1 MPSIRFANVLLET
14 KPRALSYPTMYY
26 HTDQLITPSGEN
38 GEWTINGAGTVDFTT
53 YFNALSVLKLQKYT
67 RATGFALHIDV
78 KSAGEVTLTQPCAE
92 RLSMNP
98 EIVKDNSQTVAGDND
113 WHTVTLDIS
122 VDEHTVLAGF
132 QIATTAA
139 TEIRNGYYEVSFDG
153 EPRDVELSIA
163 TTTFRK
169 EKFIERNIELVK
181 TELLA
186 SDYDIAKHLTM
197 HVIDNG
203 STLDAA
209 ALSDEHVIVTPNE
222 NVGGAGGFARGMI
235 ESLEQSTPATHVLLM
250 DDDVEVSPESILR
263 TYNLL
268 RIVND
273 EYAEAFV
280 SGAMLNIEDTQDQ
293 KEDTGFISTYDGSCV
308 PAKPPLQVTK
318 FVDVVYNECFDES
331 VCVPEDAHRYA
342 AWWYCVIPTTVI
354 ERNGLPLPIFVRFDD
369 VEYGIRCNPKF
380 MTMNGIC
387 VWHAKFDIRY
397 NAGVERYQTVR
408 NQMIG
413 QAVTGL
419 APSMKT
425 MLHSLHHMVDLESR
439 KFNYT
444 DAELALDGFEDFL
457 KGPKFIMQPVAQ
469 ERFMRANREKEK
481 LVPFDELKKQ
491 AAEMGITDFDPDM
504 LTRQVIDFDEPRSFQ
519 QRVFDFVT
527 KNGQRFG
534 TDKLVA
540 IRFDGRGDE
549 PETALGSDGDRVE
562 YTIIPSAGWLYPAG
576 MIHNENVIIAIDW
589 ATRKGVIRVK
599 DAKRYKEV
607 MKRYKRDMAYYKK
620 HADRLAAEYLA
631 AGPQMQSM
639 RFWKQYLGMD

>member
-1 MPSIRFANVLLET
+1 MSSIRFANVLLET

-26 HTDQLITPSGEN
+26 HTDQLLTPDPRTGD
-38 GEWTINGAGTVDFTT
+38 WTIAGAGTVDFTT
-53 YFNALSVLKLQKYT
+53 YFNALSVLKLLKYT
-67 RATGFALHIDV
+67 RATAFRLHIDV
-78 KSAGEVTLTQPCAE
+78 KSAKPVTLTQTRAE
-92 RLSMNP
+92 RLSMQP
-98 EIVKDNSQTVAGDND
+98 QLVESVTADVPGDNK
-113 WHTVTLDIS
+113 WHEVTLDIT
-122 VDEHTVLAGF
+122 VDPTIVIAGF
-132 QIATTAA
+132 QIATQAKT
-139 TEIRNGYYEVSFDG
+139 TIRNGWYEVEFDG
-153 EPRDVELSIA
+153 DPRDVELAIA

-169 EKFIERNIELVK
+169 EKFIERNIALVK
-181 TELLA
+181 TELLG

-209 ALSDEHVIVTPNE
+209 ALSDDHVTVTPNE

-318 FVDVVYNECFDES
+318 FVDVVYNECYDEQLS
-331 VCVPEDAHRYA
+331 VPADAHRYA
-342 AWWYCVIPTTVI
+342 AWWYCVIPTAVI
-354 ERNGLPLPIFVRFDD
+354 ERNGLPLPVFVRFDD

-397 NAGVERYQTVR
+397 NAGVERYQTIR

-413 QAVTGL
+413 QMTTGL
-419 APSMKT
+419 VPDTKT
-425 MLHSLHHMVDLESR
+425 MLHSLHHMVDLECR

-444 DAELALDGFEDFL
+444 DAELALQGFEDFL

-469 ERFMRANREKEK
+469 ECFMRANREKEQ
-481 LVPFDELKKQ
+481 LVSFDELRAQ
-491 AAEMGITDFDPDM
+491 AEQLGITDFDPDM
-504 LTRQVIDFDEPRSFQ
+504 LTRQVIDFDEPRTLK
-519 QRVFDFVT
+519 QRAFDFLT
-527 KNGQRFG
+527 HNGQRFG
-534 TDKLVA
+534 AGTLAVRKLE
-540 IRFDGRGDE
+540 GD
-549 PETALGSDGDRVE
+549 AAVDHVE
-562 YTIIPSAGWLYPAG
+562 YTVIPSAGWLYPAG
-576 MIHNENVIIAIDW
+576 MIHNENIIVAIDW

-599 DAKRYKEV
+599 DVKRYQEV
-607 MKRYKRDMAYYKK
+607 QKRYKRDLAYYKK
-620 HADRLAAEYLA
+620 HADRLSREYLA
-631 AGPQMQSM
+631 AAPRMESVE
-639 RFWKQYLGMD
+639 FWKAYLQMD

>member
-1 MPSIRFANVLLET
+1 MSSIRFANVLLET

-26 HTDQLITPSGEN
+26 HTDQLLTPDPRTGD
-38 GEWTINGAGTVDFTT
+38 WTIAGAGTVDFTT
-53 YFNALSVLKLQKYT
+53 YFNALSVLKLLKYT
-67 RATGFALHIDV
+67 RATAFRLHIDV
-78 KSAGEVTLTQPCAE
+78 KSAKPVTLTQTRAE
-92 RLSMNP
+92 RLSMQPQLVESVTANVP
-98 EIVKDNSQTVAGDND
+98 GDNK
-113 WHTVTLDIS
+113 WHEVTLDIT
-122 VDEHTVLAGF
+122 VDPTTVIAGF
-132 QIATTAA
+132 QIATQAKT
-139 TEIRNGYYEVSFDG
+139 TIRNGWYEVEFDG
-153 EPRDVELSIA
+153 DPRDVELAIA

-181 TELLA
+181 TELLG

-209 ALSDEHVIVTPNE
+209 ALSDEHVTVTPNE

-235 ESLEQSTPATHVLLM
+235 ESLEQATPATHVLLM

-318 FVDVVYNECFDES
+318 FVDVVYNECYDEQLS
-331 VCVPEDAHRYA
+331 VPADAHRYA
-342 AWWYCVIPTTVI
+342 AWWYCVISTAVI
-354 ERNGLPLPIFVRFDD
+354 ERNGLPLPVFVRFDD

-397 NAGVERYQTVR
+397 NAGVERYQTIR

-413 QAVTGL
+413 QMTTGL
-419 APSMKT
+419 VPDTKT
-425 MLHSLHHMVDLESR
+425 MLHSLHHMVDLECR

-444 DAELALDGFEDFL
+444 DAELALQGFEDFL

-469 ERFMRANREKEK
+469 ECFMRANREKEQ
-481 LVPFDELKKQ
+481 LVSFDELRAQ
-491 AAEMGITDFDPDM
+491 AEQLGITDFDPDM
-504 LTRQVIDFDEPRSFQ
+504 LTRQVIDFDEPRTLK
-519 QRVFDFVT
+519 QRAFDFLT
-527 KNGQRFG
+527 HNGQRFG
-534 TDKLVA
+534 AGEFVVK
-540 IRFDGRGDE
+540 RFDGTGAE
-549 PETALGSDGDRVE
+549 GDRVE

-576 MIHNENVIIAIDW
+576 MIHNENIIIAIDW

-599 DAKRYKEV
+599 DVKRYRDV
-607 MKRYKRDMAYYKK
+607 QKRYKRDLAYYKQ
-620 HADRLAAEYLA
+620 HADRLSREYLA
-631 AGPQMQSM
+631 AAPRMESVE
-639 RFWKQYLGMD
+639 FWKAYLQMD

>member
-1 MPSIRFANVLLET
+1 MSSIRFANVLLET

-26 HTDQLITPSGEN
+26 HTDQLLTPDPRTGD
-38 GEWTINGAGTVDFTT
+38 WTIAGAGTVDFTT
-53 YFNALSVLKLQKYT
+53 YFNALSVLKLLKYT
-67 RATGFALHIDV
+67 RATAFRLHIDV
-78 KSAGEVTLTQPCAE
+78 RSAKPATVTQTRAE
-92 RLSMNP
+92 RLSMQPQLVESVTANVP
-98 EIVKDNSQTVAGDND
+98 GDNK
-113 WHTVTLDIS
+113 WHEVTLDIT
-122 VDEHTVLAGF
+122 VDPTTVIAGF
-132 QIATTAA
+132 QIATQAKT
-139 TEIRNGYYEVSFDG
+139 TIRNGWYEVEFDG
-153 EPRDVELSIA
+153 DPRDVELAIA

-181 TELLA
+181 TELLG
-186 SDYDIAKHLTM
+186 SDHDIAKHLTM

-209 ALSDEHVIVTPNE
+209 ALSDEHVTVTPNE

-318 FVDVVYNECFDES
+318 FVDVVYNECYDEQLS
-331 VCVPEDAHRYA
+331 VPADAHRYA
-342 AWWYCVIPTTVI
+342 AWWYCVIPTAVI
-354 ERNGLPLPIFVRFDD
+354 ERNGLPLPVFVRFDD

-397 NAGVERYQTVR
+397 NAGVERYQTIR

-413 QAVTGL
+413 QMTTGL
-419 APSMKT
+419 VPDTKT
-425 MLHSLHHMVDLESR
+425 MLHSLHHMVDLECR

-444 DAELALDGFEDFL
+444 DAELALQGFEDFL

-469 ERFMRANREKEK
+469 ECFMRANREKEQ
-481 LVPFDELKKQ
+481 LVSFDELRAQ
-491 AAEMGITDFDPDM
+491 ARQLGIDDFDPDM
-504 LTRQVIDFDEPRSFQ
+504 LTRQVIDFDEPRTLK
-519 QRVFDFVT
+519 QRAFDFLT
-527 KNGQRFG
+527 HNGQRFG
-534 TDKLVA
+534 AGTLAARKLE
-540 IRFDGRGDE
+540 GD
-549 PETALGSDGDRVE
+549 AAADHVE
-562 YTIIPSAGWLYPAG
+562 YTVIPSAGWLYPAG
-576 MIHNENVIIAIDW
+576 MIHNENIIVAIDW

-599 DAKRYKEV
+599 DVKRYQEV
-607 MKRYKRDMAYYKK
+607 QKRYKRDLAYYKK
-620 HADRLAAEYLA
+620 HADRLSREYLA
-631 AGPQMQSM
+631 AAPRMESVE
-639 RFWKQYLGMD
+639 FWKAYLQMD

>member
-1 MPSIRFANVLLET
+1 MSSIRFANVLLET

-26 HTDQLITPSGEN
+26 HTDQLLTPDARSGD
-38 GEWTINGAGTVDFTT
+38 WTIAGAGTVDFTT
-53 YFNALSVLKLQKYT
+53 YFNALSVLKLLRYT
-67 RATGFALHIDV
+67 RATAFRLHIDV
-78 KSAGEVTLTQPCAE
+78 RSAKPVAVTQTRAE
-92 RLSMNP
+92 RLSMQP
-98 EIVKDNSQTVAGDND
+98 QLVESVTASVPGDNK
-113 WHTVTLDIS
+113 WHEVTLDIT
-122 VDEHTVLAGF
+122 VDPTTVIAGF
-132 QIATTAA
+132 QIATQAKT
-139 TEIRNGYYEVSFDG
+139 TIRNGWYEVEFDG
-153 EPRDVELSIA
+153 DPRDVELAIA

-181 TELLA
+181 TELLG

-209 ALSDEHVIVTPNE
+209 TLSDAHVTVTPNE

-318 FVDVVYNECFDES
+318 FVDVVYNECYDEQLS
-331 VCVPEDAHRYA
+331 VPADAHRYA
-342 AWWYCVIPTTVI
+342 AWWYCVIPTAVI
-354 ERNGLPLPIFVRFDD
+354 ERNGLPLPVFVRFDD

-397 NAGVERYQTVR
+397 NAGVERYQTIR

-413 QAVTGL
+413 QMTTGL
-419 APSMKT
+419 VPDTKT
-425 MLHSLHHMVDLESR
+425 MLHSLHHMVDLECR

-444 DAELALDGFEDFL
+444 DAELALQGFEDFL

-469 ERFMRANREKEK
+469 ECFMRANREKEQ
-481 LVPFDELKKQ
+481 LVSFDELRAQ
-491 AAEMGITDFDPDM
+491 AEQLGIDDFDPDM
-504 LTRQVIDFDEPRSFQ
+504 LTRQVIDFDEPRTLK
-519 QRVFDFVT
+519 QRAFDFLT
-527 KNGQRFG
+527 HNGQRFG
-534 TDKLVA
+534 AGTLAARKL
-540 IRFDGRGDE
+540 DGGD
-549 PETALGSDGDRVE
+549 AAGDHVE
-562 YTIIPSAGWLYPAG
+562 YTVIPSAGWLYPAG
-576 MIHNENVIIAIDW
+576 MIHNEHIIIAIDW

-599 DAKRYKEV
+599 DVKRYQEV
-607 MKRYKRDMAYYKK
+607 QKRYKRDLAYYKK
-620 HADRLAAEYLA
+620 HADRLSREYLA
-631 AGPQMQSM
+631 AAPRMESVE
-639 RFWKQYLGMD
+639 FWKAYLQMD

>member
-1 MPSIRFANVLLET
+1 MSSIRFANVLLET

-26 HTDQLITPSGEN
+26 HTDQLLTPDARSGN
-38 GEWTINGAGTVDFTT
+38 WTIAGAGTVDFTT
-53 YFNALSVLKLQKYT
+53 YFNALSVLKLLKYT
-67 RATGFALHIDV
+67 RATAFRLHIDV
-78 KSAGEVTLTQPCAE
+78 RSAKPVAVTQTRAE
-92 RLSMNP
+92 RLSMQP
-98 EIVKDNSQTVAGDND
+98 QLVESVTASVPGDNK
-113 WHTVTLDIS
+113 WHEVTLDIT
-122 VDEHTVLAGF
+122 VDPTTVIAGF
-132 QIATTAA
+132 QIATQAKT
-139 TEIRNGYYEVSFDG
+139 TIRNGWYEVEFDG
-153 EPRDVELSIA
+153 DPRDVELAIA

-181 TELLA
+181 TELLG

-209 ALSDEHVIVTPNE
+209 TLSDAHVTVTPNE

-318 FVDVVYNECFDES
+318 FVDVVYNECYDEQLS
-331 VCVPEDAHRYA
+331 VPADAHRYA
-342 AWWYCVIPTTVI
+342 AWWYCVIPTAVI
-354 ERNGLPLPIFVRFDD
+354 ERNGLPLPVFVRFDD

-397 NAGVERYQTVR
+397 NAGVERYQTIR

-413 QAVTGL
+413 QMTTGL
-419 APSMKT
+419 VPDTKT
-425 MLHSLHHMVDLESR
+425 MLHSLHHMVDLECR

-444 DAELALDGFEDFL
+444 DAELALQGFEDFL

-469 ERFMRANREKEK
+469 ECFMRANREKEQ
-481 LVPFDELKKQ
+481 LVSFDELRAQ
-491 AAEMGITDFDPDM
+491 AEQLGIDDFDPDM
-504 LTRQVIDFDEPRSFQ
+504 LTRQVIDFDEPRTLK
-519 QRVFDFVT
+519 QRAFDFLT
-527 KNGQRFG
+527 HNGQRFG
-534 TDKLVA
+534 AGTLAARKL
-540 IRFDGRGDE
+540 DGGD
-549 PETALGSDGDRVE
+549 AAGDHVE
-562 YTIIPSAGWLYPAG
+562 YTVIPSAGWLYPAG
-576 MIHNENVIIAIDW
+576 MIHNEHIIIAIDW

-599 DAKRYKEV
+599 DVKRYQEV
-607 MKRYKRDMAYYKK
+607 QKRYKRDLAYYKK
-620 HADRLAAEYLA
+620 HADRLSREYLA
-631 AGPQMQSM
+631 AAPRMESVE
-639 RFWKQYLGMD
+639 FWKADLQMD

>member
-78 KSAGEVTLTQPCAE
+78 KSAGEVTLTQTCAE

-491 AAEMGITDFDPDM
+491 AAEMGITDF
-504 LTRQVIDFDEPRSFQ
+504 EPRSFQ

>member
-1 MPSIRFANVLLET
+1 MSSIRFANVLLET

-26 HTDQLITPSGEN
+26 HTDQLLTPDARTGD
-38 GEWTINGAGTVDFTT
+38 WTIAGAGTVDFTT
-53 YFNALSVLKLQKYT
+53 YFNALSVLKLLKYT
-67 RATGFALHIDV
+67 RATAFRLHIDI
-78 KSAGEVTLTQPCAE
+78 KSAKPVTVTQTRAE
-92 RLSMNP
+92 RLSMQP
-98 EIVKDNSQTVAGDND
+98 QLVESVTADVPGDNK
-113 WHTVTLDIS
+113 WHEVTLDITT
-122 VDEHTVLAGF
+122 DPTTVIAGF
-132 QIATTAA
+132 QIATQAKTA
-139 TEIRNGYYEVSFDG
+139 IRNGWYEVEFDG
-153 EPRDVELSIA
+153 EAHDVELAIA

-169 EKFIERNIELVK
+169 EKFIERNIDLVK
-181 TELLA
+181 TELLG

-203 STLDAA
+203 RTLDAA
-209 ALSDEHVIVTPNE
+209 ALSDAHVTVTPNE

-235 ESLEQSTPATHVLLM
+235 ESLEQTTPATHVLLM

-293 KEDTGFISTYDGSCV
+293 KEDTGYISTYDGSCV

-318 FVDVVYNECFDES
+318 FVDVVYNECYDEQMS
-331 VCVPEDAHRYA
+331 VPADAHRYA
-342 AWWYCVIPTTVI
+342 AWWYCVIPTAVI
-354 ERNGLPLPIFVRFDD
+354 ERNGLPLPVFVRFDD

-397 NAGVERYQTVR
+397 NAGVERYQTIR

-413 QAVTGL
+413 QMTTGL
-419 APSMKT
+419 VPDTKT
-425 MLHSLHHMVDLESR
+425 MLHSLHHMVDLECR

-444 DAELALDGFEDFL
+444 DAELALQGFEDFL

-469 ERFMRANREKEK
+469 ECFMRANREKEQ
-481 LVPFDELKKQ
+481 LVSFDELREQ
-491 AAEMGITDFDPDM
+491 ARQLGIDDFDPDM
-504 LTRQVIDFDEPRSFQ
+504 LTRQVIDFDEPRTLK
-519 QRVFDFVT
+519 QRAFDFLT
-527 KNGQRFG
+527 RNGQRFG
-534 TDKLVA
+534 ADKFA
-540 IRFDGRGDE
+540 AKKIDGDV
-549 PETALGSDGDRVE
+549 SGDRVE

-576 MIHNENVIIAIDW
+576 MIHNENIIIAIDW

-599 DAKRYKEV
+599 DVKRYQEV
-607 MKRYKRDMAYYKK
+607 QKRYKRDLAYYKK
-620 HADRLAAEYLA
+620 HADRLSREYLTA
-631 AGPQMQSM
+631 APRMESVE
-639 RFWKQYLGMD
+639 FWKAYLQMD

>member
-1 MPSIRFANVLLET
+1 MSSIRFANVLLET

-26 HTDQLITPSGEN
+26 HTDQLLTPDARTGD
-38 GEWTINGAGTVDFTT
+38 WTIAGAGTVDFTT
-53 YFNALSVLKLQKYT
+53 YFNALSVLKLLKYT
-67 RATGFALHIDV
+67 RATAFCLHIDI
-78 KSAGEVTLTQPCAE
+78 KSTKPVTVTQTRAE
-92 RLSMNP
+92 RLSMQP
-98 EIVKDNSQTVAGDND
+98 QLVESVTADVPGDNK
-113 WHTVTLDIS
+113 WHEVTLDITT
-122 VDEHTVLAGF
+122 DPTTVIAGF
-132 QIATTAA
+132 QIATQAKTV
-139 TEIRNGYYEVSFDG
+139 IRNGWYEVEFDG
-153 EPRDVELSIA
+153 EAHDVELAIA

-169 EKFIERNIELVK
+169 EKFIERNIDLVK
-181 TELLA
+181 TELLG

-209 ALSDEHVIVTPNE
+209 ALSDAHVTVTPNE

-235 ESLEQSTPATHVLLM
+235 ESLEQTTPATHVLLM

-293 KEDTGFISTYDGSCV
+293 KEDTGYISTYDGSCV

-318 FVDVVYNECFDES
+318 FVDVVYNECYDEQMS
-331 VCVPEDAHRYA
+331 VPADAHRYA
-342 AWWYCVIPTTVI
+342 AWWYCVIPTAVI
-354 ERNGLPLPIFVRFDD
+354 ERNGLPLPVFVRFDD

-397 NAGVERYQTVR
+397 NAGVERYQTIR

-413 QAVTGL
+413 QMTTGL
-419 APSMKT
+419 VPDTKT
-425 MLHSLHHMVDLESR
+425 MLHSLHHMVDLECR

-444 DAELALDGFEDFL
+444 DAELALQGFEDFL

-469 ERFMRANREKEK
+469 ECFMRANREKEQ
-481 LVPFDELKKQ
+481 LVSFDELREQ
-491 AAEMGITDFDPDM
+491 ARQLGIDDFDPDM
-504 LTRQVIDFDEPRSFQ
+504 LTRQVIDFDEPRTLR
-519 QRVFDFVT
+519 QRAFDYLT
-527 KNGQRFG
+527 RNGQRFG
-534 TDKLVA
+534 ADKFA
-540 IRFDGRGDE
+540 AKKIDGDV
-549 PETALGSDGDRVE
+549 SGDRVE

-576 MIHNENVIIAIDW
+576 MIHNESIIIAIDW

-599 DAKRYKEV
+599 DVKRYQEV
-607 MKRYKRDMAYYKK
+607 QKRYKRDLAYYKK
-620 HADRLAAEYLA
+620 HADRLSREYLA
-631 AGPQMQSM
+631 AAPRMESVE
-639 RFWKQYLGMD
+639 FWKAYLQMD

>member
-1 MPSIRFANVLLET
+1 MSSIRFANVLLET

-26 HTDQLITPSGEN
+26 HTDQLLTPDPRTGD
-38 GEWTINGAGTVDFTT
+38 WTIAGAGTVDFTT
-53 YFNALSVLKLQKYT
+53 YFNALSVLKLLKYT
-67 RATGFALHIDV
+67 RATAFRLHIDV
-78 KSAGEVTLTQPCAE
+78 KSAKPVTLTQTRAE
-92 RLSMNP
+92 RLSMQPQLVESVTANVP
-98 EIVKDNSQTVAGDND
+98 GDNK
-113 WHTVTLDIS
+113 WHEVTLDITT
-122 VDEHTVLAGF
+122 DPTTVIAGF
-132 QIATTAA
+132 QIATQAKT
-139 TEIRNGYYEVSFDG
+139 TIRNGWYEVEFDG
-153 EPRDVELSIA
+153 DPRDVELAIA

-181 TELLA
+181 TELLG

-209 ALSDEHVIVTPNE
+209 ALSDEHVTVTPNE

-235 ESLEQSTPATHVLLM
+235 ESLEQATPATHVLLM

-318 FVDVVYNECFDES
+318 FVDVVYNECYDEQLS
-331 VCVPEDAHRYA
+331 VPADAHRYA
-342 AWWYCVIPTTVI
+342 AWWYCVIPTAVI
-354 ERNGLPLPIFVRFDD
+354 ERNGLPLPVFVRFDD

-397 NAGVERYQTVR
+397 NAGVERYQTIR

-413 QAVTGL
+413 QMTTGL
-419 APSMKT
+419 VPDTKT
-425 MLHSLHHMVDLESR
+425 MLHSLHHMVDLECR

-444 DAELALDGFEDFL
+444 DAELALQGFEDFL

-469 ERFMRANREKEK
+469 ECFMRANREKEQ
-481 LVPFDELKKQ
+481 LVSFDELRAQ
-491 AAEMGITDFDPDM
+491 ARQLGIDDFDPDM
-504 LTRQVIDFDEPRSFQ
+504 LTRQVIDFDEPRTLK
-519 QRVFDFVT
+519 QRAFDFLT
-527 KNGQRFG
+527 HNGQRFG
-534 TDKLVA
+534 AGTLAARKLE
-540 IRFDGRGDE
+540 GD
-549 PETALGSDGDRVE
+549 AAADHVE
-562 YTIIPSAGWLYPAG
+562 YTVIPSAGWLYPAG
-576 MIHNENVIIAIDW
+576 MIHNENIIVAIDW

-599 DAKRYKEV
+599 DVKRYQEV
-607 MKRYKRDMAYYKK
+607 QKRYKRDLAYYKK
-620 HADRLAAEYLA
+620 HADRLSREYLA
-631 AGPQMQSM
+631 AAPRMESVE
-639 RFWKQYLGMD
+639 FWKAYLQMD

>member
-1 MPSIRFANVLLET
+1 MSSIRFANVLLET

-26 HTDQLITPSGEN
+26 HTDQLLTPDPRTGD
-38 GEWTINGAGTVDFTT
+38 WTIAGAGTVDFTT
-53 YFNALSVLKLQKYT
+53 YFNALSVLKLLKYT
-67 RATGFALHIDV
+67 RATAFRLHIDV
-78 KSAGEVTLTQPCAE
+78 RSAKPVAVTQTRAE
-92 RLSMNP
+92 RLSMQPQLVESVTANVP
-98 EIVKDNSQTVAGDND
+98 GDNK
-113 WHTVTLDIS
+113 WHEVTLDITT
-122 VDEHTVLAGF
+122 DPTTVIAGF
-132 QIATTAA
+132 QIATQAKT
-139 TEIRNGYYEVSFDG
+139 TIRNGWYEVEFDG
-153 EPRDVELSIA
+153 DPRDVELAIA

-181 TELLA
+181 TELLG

-209 ALSDEHVIVTPNE
+209 ALSDEHVTVTPNE

-235 ESLEQSTPATHVLLM
+235 ESLEQATPATHVLLM

-318 FVDVVYNECFDES
+318 FVDVVYNECYDEQLS
-331 VCVPEDAHRYA
+331 VPADAHRYA
-342 AWWYCVIPTTVI
+342 AWWYCVIPTAVI
-354 ERNGLPLPIFVRFDD
+354 ERNGLPLPVFVRFDD

-397 NAGVERYQTVR
+397 NAGVERYQTIR

-413 QAVTGL
+413 QMTTGL
-419 APSMKT
+419 VPDTKT
-425 MLHSLHHMVDLESR
+425 MLHSLHHMVDLECR

-444 DAELALDGFEDFL
+444 DAELALQGFEDFL

-469 ERFMRANREKEK
+469 ECFMRANREKEQ
-481 LVPFDELKKQ
+481 LVSFDELRAQ
-491 AAEMGITDFDPDM
+491 ARQLGIDDFDPDM
-504 LTRQVIDFDEPRSFQ
+504 LTRQVIDFDEPRTLK
-519 QRVFDFVT
+519 QRAFDFLT
-527 KNGQRFG
+527 HNGQRFG
-534 TDKLVA
+534 AGTLAARKLE
-540 IRFDGRGDE
+540 GD
-549 PETALGSDGDRVE
+549 AAADHVE
-562 YTIIPSAGWLYPAG
+562 YTVIPSAGWLYPAG
-576 MIHNENVIIAIDW
+576 MIHNENIIVAIDW

-599 DAKRYKEV
+599 DVKRYQEV
-607 MKRYKRDMAYYKK
+607 QKRYKRDLAYYKQ
-620 HADRLAAEYLA
+620 HADRLSREYLA
-631 AGPQMQSM
+631 AAPRMESVE
-639 RFWKQYLGMD
+639 FWKAYLQMD

>member
-78 KSAGEVTLTQPCAE
+78 KSAGEVTLTQTCAE

-308 PAKPPLQVTK
+308 PAAASDQVRRRGIQRMLRRIRVRARGRPPLCRM
-318 FVDVVYNECFDES
+318 VVLRDPDHRDRAQRPAAADLRAFRRRGIRHPLQPEVHDDERHLRVAREVRHS
-331 VCVPEDAHRYA
+331 LQCRRGALPDGAQPDDRAGGDRPGAEHEDDAPQPAPHGRSRKPQIQLHRCGA
-342 AWWYCVIPTTVI
+342 RARWL
-354 ERNGLPLPIFVRFDD
+354 RGLPQGAEVHHAAGGPRAFHAGEPREGEAGAVRRAQEAGGRDGHHRLRPGHAHPSGDRFRRTAFVPAAGVRFRH
-369 VEYGIRCNPKF
+369 E
-380 MTMNGIC
+380 
-387 VWHAKFDIRY
+387 
-397 NAGVERYQTVR
+397 ERAALR
-408 NQMIG
+408 HR
-413 QAVTGL
+413 QA
-419 APSMKT
+419 
-425 MLHSLHHMVDLESR
+425 
-439 KFNYT
+439 
-444 DAELALDGFEDFL
+444 
-457 KGPKFIMQPVAQ
+457 
-469 ERFMRANREKEK
+469 
-481 LVPFDELKKQ
+481 
-491 AAEMGITDFDPDM
+491 
-504 LTRQVIDFDEPRSFQ
+504 
-519 QRVFDFVT
+519 
-527 KNGQRFG
+527 
-534 TDKLVA
+534 
-540 IRFDGRGDE
+540 RGDQVRRQGRR
-549 PETALGSDGDRVE
+549 T
-562 YTIIPSAGWLYPAG
+562 
-576 MIHNENVIIAIDW
+576 
-589 ATRKGVIRVK
+589 
-599 DAKRYKEV
+599 
-607 MKRYKRDMAYYKK
+607 
-620 HADRLAAEYLA
+620 
-631 AGPQMQSM
+631 
-639 RFWKQYLGMD
+639 

>member
-1 MPSIRFANVLLET
+1 MSSIRFANVLLET

-26 HTDQLITPSGEN
+26 HTDQLLTPDPRTGD
-38 GEWTINGAGTVDFTT
+38 WTIAGAGTVDFTT
-53 YFNALSVLKLQKYT
+53 YFNALSVLKLLKYT
-67 RATGFALHIDV
+67 RATAFRLHIDI
-78 KSAGEVTLTQPCAE
+78 KSAKPVTVTQTRAE
-92 RLSMNP
+92 RLSMQP
-98 EIVKDNSQTVAGDND
+98 QLVESVTADVPGDNK
-113 WHTVTLDIS
+113 WHEVTLDITT
-122 VDEHTVLAGF
+122 DPTTVIAGF
-132 QIATTAA
+132 QIATQAKTA
-139 TEIRNGYYEVSFDG
+139 IRNGWYEVEFDG
-153 EPRDVELSIA
+153 ETHDVELAIA

-169 EKFIERNIELVK
+169 EKFIERNIDLVK
-181 TELLA
+181 TELLG

-209 ALSDEHVIVTPNE
+209 ALSDAHVTVTPNE

-235 ESLEQSTPATHVLLM
+235 ESLEQTTPATHVLLM

-293 KEDTGFISTYDGSCV
+293 KEDTGYISTYDGSCV

-318 FVDVVYNECFDES
+318 FVDVVYNECYDEQMS
-331 VCVPEDAHRYA
+331 VPADAHRYA
-342 AWWYCVIPTTVI
+342 AWWYCVIPTAVI
-354 ERNGLPLPIFVRFDD
+354 ERNGLPLPVFVRFDD

-397 NAGVERYQTVR
+397 NAGVERYQTIR

-413 QAVTGL
+413 QMTTGL
-419 APSMKT
+419 VPDTKT
-425 MLHSLHHMVDLESR
+425 MLHSLHHMVDLECR

-444 DAELALDGFEDFL
+444 DAELALQGFEDFL

-469 ERFMRANREKEK
+469 ECFMRANREKEQ
-481 LVPFDELKKQ
+481 LVSFDELREQ
-491 AAEMGITDFDPDM
+491 ARQLGIDDFDPDM
-504 LTRQVIDFDEPRSFQ
+504 LTRQVIDFDEPRTLR
-519 QRVFDFVT
+519 QRAFDYLT
-527 KNGQRFG
+527 RNGQRFG
-534 TDKLVA
+534 ADKFA
-540 IRFDGRGDE
+540 AKKIDGDV
-549 PETALGSDGDRVE
+549 SGDRVE

-576 MIHNENVIIAIDW
+576 MIHNENIIIAIDW

-599 DAKRYKEV
+599 DVKRYQEV
-607 MKRYKRDMAYYKK
+607 QKRYKRDLAYYKK
-620 HADRLAAEYLA
+620 HADRLSREYLA
-631 AGPQMQSM
+631 AAPRMESVE
-639 RFWKQYLGMD
+639 FWKAYLQMD

>member
-1 MPSIRFANVLLET
+1 MSSIRFANVLLET

-26 HTDQLITPSGEN
+26 HTDQLLTPDPRTGD
-38 GEWTINGAGTVDFTT
+38 WAIAGAGTVDFTT
-53 YFNALSVLKLQKYT
+53 YFNALSVLKLLKYT
-67 RATGFALHIDV
+67 RATAFRLHIDV
-78 KSAGEVTLTQPCAE
+78 RSAKPVAVTQTRAE
-92 RLSMNP
+92 RLSMQP
-98 EIVKDNSQTVAGDND
+98 QLVESVTASVPGDNK
-113 WHTVTLDIS
+113 WHEVTLGITTDPT
-122 VDEHTVLAGF
+122 TVIAGF
-132 QIATTAA
+132 QIATQAKT
-139 TEIRNGYYEVSFDG
+139 TIRNGWYEVEFDG
-153 EPRDVELSIA
+153 DPRDVELAIA

-181 TELLA
+181 TELLG
-186 SDYDIAKHLTM
+186 SDHDIAKHLTM

-209 ALSDEHVIVTPNE
+209 ALSDEHVTVTPNE

-235 ESLEQSTPATHVLLM
+235 ESLEQATPATHVLLM

-318 FVDVVYNECFDES
+318 FVDVVYNECYDEQLS
-331 VCVPEDAHRYA
+331 VPADAHRYA
-342 AWWYCVIPTTVI
+342 AWWYCVIPTAVI
-354 ERNGLPLPIFVRFDD
+354 ERNGLPLPVFVRFDD

-397 NAGVERYQTVR
+397 NAGVERYQTIR

-413 QAVTGL
+413 QMTTGL
-419 APSMKT
+419 VPDTKT
-425 MLHSLHHMVDLESR
+425 MLHSLHHMVDLECR

-444 DAELALDGFEDFL
+444 DAELALQGFEDFL

-469 ERFMRANREKEK
+469 ECFMRANREKEQ
-481 LVPFDELKKQ
+481 LVSFDELRAQ
-491 AAEMGITDFDPDM
+491 ARQLGIDDFDPDM
-504 LTRQVIDFDEPRSFQ
+504 LTRQVIDFDEPRTLK
-519 QRVFDFVT
+519 QRAFDFLT
-527 KNGQRFG
+527 HNGQRFG
-534 TDKLVA
+534 AGTLAARKLE
-540 IRFDGRGDE
+540 GD
-549 PETALGSDGDRVE
+549 AAADHVE
-562 YTIIPSAGWLYPAG
+562 YTVIPSAGWLYPAG
-576 MIHNENVIIAIDW
+576 MIHNENIIVAIDW

-599 DAKRYKEV
+599 DVKRYQEV
-607 MKRYKRDMAYYKK
+607 QKRYKRDLAYYKK
-620 HADRLAAEYLA
+620 HADRLSREYLA
-631 AGPQMQSM
+631 AAPRMESVE
-639 RFWKQYLGMD
+639 FWKAYLQMD

>member
-14 KPRALSYPTMYY
+14 KPRALCYPTMYY

-78 KSAGEVTLTQPCAE
+78 KSAGEVTLTQTCAE

-342 AWWYCVIPTTVI
+342 AW
-354 ERNGLPLPIFVRFDD
+354 L
-369 VEYGIRCNPKF
+369 
-380 MTMNGIC
+380 
-387 VWHAKFDIRY
+387 
-397 NAGVERYQTVR
+397 
-408 NQMIG
+408 
-413 QAVTGL
+413 
-419 APSMKT
+419 
-425 MLHSLHHMVDLESR
+425 SL
-439 KFNYT
+439 
-444 DAELALDGFEDFL
+444 
-457 KGPKFIMQPVAQ
+457 
-469 ERFMRANREKEK
+469 
-481 LVPFDELKKQ
+481 
-491 AAEMGITDFDPDM
+491 
-504 LTRQVIDFDEPRSFQ
+504 
-519 QRVFDFVT
+519 
-527 KNGQRFG
+527 
-534 TDKLVA
+534 
-540 IRFDGRGDE
+540 
-549 PETALGSDGDRVE
+549 
-562 YTIIPSAGWLYPAG
+562 
-576 MIHNENVIIAIDW
+576 IHI
-589 ATRKGVIRVK
+589 
-599 DAKRYKEV
+599 
-607 MKRYKRDMAYYKK
+607 
-620 HADRLAAEYLA
+620 
-631 AGPQMQSM
+631 
-639 RFWKQYLGMD
+639 

>member
-1 MPSIRFANVLLET
+1 MSSIRFANVLLET

-26 HTDQLITPSGEN
+26 HTDQLLTPDARSGN
-38 GEWTINGAGTVDFTT
+38 WTIAGAGTVDFTT
-53 YFNALSVLKLQKYT
+53 YFNALSVLKLLKYT
-67 RATGFALHIDV
+67 RATAFRLHIDV
-78 KSAGEVTLTQPCAE
+78 RSAKPVAVTQTRAE
-92 RLSMNP
+92 RLSMQP
-98 EIVKDNSQTVAGDND
+98 QLVESVTASVPGDNK
-113 WHTVTLDIS
+113 WHEVTLDIT
-122 VDEHTVLAGF
+122 VDPTTVIAGF
-132 QIATTAA
+132 QIATQAKT
-139 TEIRNGYYEVSFDG
+139 TIRNGWYEVEFDG
-153 EPRDVELSIA
+153 DPRDVELAIA

-181 TELLA
+181 TELLG

-209 ALSDEHVIVTPNE
+209 TLSDAHVTVTPNE

-318 FVDVVYNECFDES
+318 FVDVVYNECYDEQLS
-331 VCVPEDAHRYA
+331 VPADAHRYA
-342 AWWYCVIPTTVI
+342 AWWYCVIPTAVI
-354 ERNGLPLPIFVRFDD
+354 ERNGLPLPVFVRFDD

-397 NAGVERYQTVR
+397 NAGVERYQTIR

-413 QAVTGL
+413 QMTTGL
-419 APSMKT
+419 VPDTKT
-425 MLHSLHHMVDLESR
+425 MLHSLHHMVDLECR

-444 DAELALDGFEDFL
+444 DAELALQGFEDFL

-469 ERFMRANREKEK
+469 ECFMRANREKEQ
-481 LVPFDELKKQ
+481 LVSFDELRAQ
-491 AAEMGITDFDPDM
+491 AEQLGIDDFDPDM
-504 LTRQVIDFDEPRSFQ
+504 LTRQVIDFDEPRTLK
-519 QRVFDFVT
+519 QRAFDFLT
-527 KNGQRFG
+527 HNGQRFG
-534 TDKLVA
+534 AGTLAARKL
-540 IRFDGRGDE
+540 DGGD
-549 PETALGSDGDRVE
+549 AAGDHVE

-576 MIHNENVIIAIDW
+576 MIHNEHIIIAIDW

-599 DAKRYKEV
+599 DDKRYQEV
-607 MKRYKRDMAYYKK
+607 QKRYKRDLAYYKK
-620 HADRLAAEYLA
+620 HADRLSREYLA
-631 AGPQMQSM
+631 AAPRMESVE
-639 RFWKQYLGMD
+639 FWKAYLQMD

>member
-26 HTDQLITPSGEN
+26 HTDQLIVPGQSAGD
-38 GEWTINGAGTVDFTT
+38 WRICGAGTVDFTT
-53 YFNALSVLKLQKYT
+53 YFNALSVLKLFKYT
-67 RATGFALHIDV
+67 RATGFTLHIDV
-78 KSAGEVTLTQPCAE
+78 KSEAEVTVTQTRAE

-98 EIVKDNSQTVAGDND
+98 EIVESNSQTVAGDND

-132 QIATTAA
+132 QITTLAD
-139 TEIRNGYYEVSFDG
+139 TEIRNGYYEVAFEG

-280 SGAMLNIEDTQDQ
+280 SGAMLNIEDTQDM

-308 PAKPPLQVTK
+308 PAKPPLVVTK
-318 FVDVVYNECFDES
+318 FIDAVYNECFDEEI
-331 VCVPEDAHRYA
+331 CIPEDAHRYA
-342 AWWYCVIPTTVI
+342 AWWYCVIPTSVI

-425 MLHSLHHMVDLESR
+425 MLQSLHHMVDLETR

-469 ERFMRANREKEK
+469 ECFMRANRQKEK
-481 LVPFDELKKQ
+481 LVPFNELTKQ
-491 AAEMGITDFDPDM
+491 AAEMGITNFDPDM
-504 LTRQVIDFDEPRSFQ
+504 LTRQVIDYDVPRSLH
-519 QRVFDFVT
+519 QRMFDFVT

-534 TDKLVA
+534 SDKIVM
-540 IRFDGRGDE
+540 RKSDGR
-549 PETALGSDGDRVE
+549 DRDSSMGNQVE
-562 YTIIPSAGWLYPAG
+562 YTVIPSAGWLYPAG
-576 MIHNENVIIAIDW
+576 MIHNENVIVAIDW

-599 DAKRYKEV
+599 DTKRYKEI

-620 HADRLAAEYLA
+620 HAKRLDAEYLA
-631 AGPQMQSM
+631 AAPQMQSM
-639 RFWKQYLGMD
+639 HFWKHYLGMD

>member
-1 MPSIRFANVLLET
+1 MSSIRFANVLLET

-26 HTDQLITPSGEN
+26 HTDQLLAPDPRTGD
-38 GEWTINGAGTVDFTT
+38 WTIAGAGTVDFTT
-53 YFNALSVLKLQKYT
+53 YFNALSVLKLLRYT
-67 RATGFALHIDV
+67 RATAFRLHIDV
-78 KSAGEVTLTQPCAE
+78 RSAKPVTLTQTRAE
-92 RLSMNP
+92 HLSMQPQLVESVTANVP
-98 EIVKDNSQTVAGDND
+98 GDNK
-113 WHTVTLDIS
+113 WHEVTLDIT
-122 VDEHTVLAGF
+122 VDPTTVIAGF
-132 QIATTAA
+132 QIATQAKT
-139 TEIRNGYYEVSFDG
+139 TIRNGWYEVEFDG
-153 EPRDVELSIA
+153 DPRDVELAIA

-181 TELLA
+181 TELLG

-209 ALSDEHVIVTPNE
+209 ALSDEHVTVTPNE

-235 ESLEQSTPATHVLLM
+235 ESLEQATPATHVLLM

-318 FVDVVYNECFDES
+318 FVDVVYNECYDEQLS
-331 VCVPEDAHRYA
+331 VPADAHRYA
-342 AWWYCVIPTTVI
+342 AWWYCVIPTAVI
-354 ERNGLPLPIFVRFDD
+354 ERNGLPLPVFVRFDD

-397 NAGVERYQTVR
+397 NAGVERYQTIR

-413 QAVTGL
+413 QMTTGL
-419 APSMKT
+419 VPDTKT
-425 MLHSLHHMVDLESR
+425 MLHSLHHMVDLECR

-444 DAELALDGFEDFL
+444 DAELALQGFEDFL

-469 ERFMRANREKEK
+469 ECFMRANREKEQ
-481 LVPFDELKKQ
+481 LVSFDELRAQ
-491 AAEMGITDFDPDM
+491 AEQLGITDFDPDM
-504 LTRQVIDFDEPRSFQ
+504 LTRQVIDFDEPRTLK
-519 QRVFDFVT
+519 QRAFDFLT
-527 KNGQRFG
+527 HNGQRFG
-534 TDKLVA
+534 AGEFVVK
-540 IRFDGRGDE
+540 RFDGTGAE
-549 PETALGSDGDRVE
+549 GDRVE

-576 MIHNENVIIAIDW
+576 MIHNENIIIAIDW

-599 DAKRYKEV
+599 DVKRYRDV
-607 MKRYKRDMAYYKK
+607 QKRYKRDLAYYKQ
-620 HADRLAAEYLA
+620 HADRLSREYLA
-631 AGPQMQSM
+631 AAPRMESVE
-639 RFWKQYLGMD
+639 FWKAYLQMD

>member
-1 MPSIRFANVLLET
+1 MSSIRFANVLLET

-26 HTDQLITPSGEN
+26 HTDQLLAPDPRTGD
-38 GEWTINGAGTVDFTT
+38 WTIAGAGTVDFTT
-53 YFNALSVLKLQKYT
+53 YFNALSVLKLLKYT
-67 RATGFALHIDV
+67 RATAFRLHIDV
-78 KSAGEVTLTQPCAE
+78 KSAKPVTLTQTRAE
-92 RLSMNP
+92 RLSMQPQLVESVTANVP
-98 EIVKDNSQTVAGDND
+98 GDNK
-113 WHTVTLDIS
+113 WHEVTLDITT
-122 VDEHTVLAGF
+122 DPTTVIAGF
-132 QIATTAA
+132 QIATQAKT
-139 TEIRNGYYEVSFDG
+139 TIRNGWYEVEFDG
-153 EPRDVELSIA
+153 DPRDVELAIA

-169 EKFIERNIELVK
+169 EKFIERNIALVK
-181 TELLA
+181 TELLG

-209 ALSDEHVIVTPNE
+209 ALSDDHVTVTPNE

-318 FVDVVYNECFDES
+318 FVDVVYNECYDEQLS
-331 VCVPEDAHRYA
+331 VPADAHRYA
-342 AWWYCVIPTTVI
+342 AWWYCVIPTAVI
-354 ERNGLPLPIFVRFDD
+354 ERNGLPLPVFVRFDD

-397 NAGVERYQTVR
+397 NAGVERYQTIR

-413 QAVTGL
+413 QMTTGL
-419 APSMKT
+419 VPDTKT
-425 MLHSLHHMVDLESR
+425 MLHSLHHMVDLECR

-444 DAELALDGFEDFL
+444 DAELALQGFEDFL

-469 ERFMRANREKEK
+469 ECFMRANREKEQ
-481 LVPFDELKKQ
+481 LVSFDELRAQ
-491 AAEMGITDFDPDM
+491 AEQLGITDFDPDM
-504 LTRQVIDFDEPRSFQ
+504 LTRQVIDFDEPRTLK
-519 QRVFDFVT
+519 QRAFDYLT
-527 KNGQRFG
+527 HNGQRFG
-534 TDKLVA
+534 AGTLAARKL
-540 IRFDGRGDE
+540 DGGD
-549 PETALGSDGDRVE
+549 AAADHVE
-562 YTIIPSAGWLYPAG
+562 YTVIPSAGWLYPAG
-576 MIHNENVIIAIDW
+576 MIHKENIIVAIDW

-599 DAKRYKEV
+599 DVKRYQEV
-607 MKRYKRDMAYYKK
+607 QKRYKRDLAYYKK
-620 HADRLAAEYLA
+620 HADRLSREYLA
-631 AGPQMQSM
+631 AAPRMESVG
-639 RFWKQYLGMD
+639 FWKAYLQMD

>member
-1 MPSIRFANVLLET
+1 MSSIRFANVLLET

-26 HTDQLITPSGEN
+26 HTDQLLAPDPRTGD
-38 GEWTINGAGTVDFTT
+38 WTIAGAGTVDFTT
-53 YFNALSVLKLQKYT
+53 YFNALSVLKLLKYT
-67 RATGFALHIDV
+67 RATAFRLHIDV
-78 KSAGEVTLTQPCAE
+78 KSAKPVTLTQTRAE
-92 RLSMNP
+92 RLSMQP
-98 EIVKDNSQTVAGDND
+98 QLVESVTAHVPGDNK
-113 WHTVTLDIS
+113 WHEVTLDITT
-122 VDEHTVLAGF
+122 EPTTVIAGF
-132 QIATTAA
+132 QIATQAKT
-139 TEIRNGYYEVSFDG
+139 TIRNGWYEVEFDG
-153 EPRDVELSIA
+153 DPRDVELAIA

-169 EKFIERNIELVK
+169 ERFIERNIELVK
-181 TELLA
+181 TELLG

-209 ALSDEHVIVTPNE
+209 ALSDDHVTVTPNE

-318 FVDVVYNECFDES
+318 FVDVVYNECYDEQLS
-331 VCVPEDAHRYA
+331 VPADAHRYA
-342 AWWYCVIPTTVI
+342 AWWYCVIPTAVI
-354 ERNGLPLPIFVRFDD
+354 ERNGLPLPVFVRFDD

-397 NAGVERYQTVR
+397 NAGVERYQTIR

-413 QAVTGL
+413 QMTTGL
-419 APSMKT
+419 VPDTKT
-425 MLHSLHHMVDLESR
+425 MLHSLHHMVDLECR

-444 DAELALDGFEDFL
+444 DAELALQGFEDFL

-469 ERFMRANREKEK
+469 ECFMRANREKEQ
-481 LVPFDELKKQ
+481 LVPFDELRAQ
-491 AAEMGITDFDPDM
+491 AEQLGITDFDPDM
-504 LTRQVIDFDEPRSFQ
+504 LTRQVIDFDEPRTLK
-519 QRVFDFVT
+519 QRAFDFVT
-527 KNGQRFG
+527 HNGQRFG
-534 TDKLVA
+534 AGTLAARKL
-540 IRFDGRGDE
+540 DGGD
-549 PETALGSDGDRVE
+549 AAADHVE
-562 YTIIPSAGWLYPAG
+562 YTVIPSAGWLYPAG
-576 MIHNENVIIAIDW
+576 MIHNENIIVAIDW

-599 DAKRYKEV
+599 DVKRYQEV
-607 MKRYKRDMAYYKK
+607 QKRYKRDLAYYKK
-620 HADRLAAEYLA
+620 HADRLSREYLA
-631 AGPQMQSM
+631 AAPRMESVG
-639 RFWKQYLGMD
+639 FWKAYLQMD

>member
-1 MPSIRFANVLLET
+1 MSSIRFANVLLET

-26 HTDQLITPSGEN
+26 HTDQLLTPDARSGN
-38 GEWTINGAGTVDFTT
+38 WTIAGAGTVDFTT
-53 YFNALSVLKLQKYT
+53 YFNALSVLKLLKYT
-67 RATGFALHIDV
+67 RATAFRLHIDV
-78 KSAGEVTLTQPCAE
+78 RSAKPVAVTQTRAE
-92 RLSMNP
+92 RLSMQP
-98 EIVKDNSQTVAGDND
+98 QLVESVTASVPGDNK
-113 WHTVTLDIS
+113 WHEVTLDIT
-122 VDEHTVLAGF
+122 VDPTTVIAGF
-132 QIATTAA
+132 QIATQAKT
-139 TEIRNGYYEVSFDG
+139 TIRNGWYEVEFDG
-153 EPRDVELSIA
+153 DPRDVELAIA

-181 TELLA
+181 TELLG

-209 ALSDEHVIVTPNE
+209 TLSDAHVTVTPNE

-318 FVDVVYNECFDES
+318 FVDVVYNECYDEQLS
-331 VCVPEDAHRYA
+331 VPADAHRYA
-342 AWWYCVIPTTVI
+342 AWWYCVIPTAVI
-354 ERNGLPLPIFVRFDD
+354 ERNGLPLPVFVRFDD

-397 NAGVERYQTVR
+397 NAGVERYQTIR

-413 QAVTGL
+413 QMTTGL
-419 APSMKT
+419 VPDTKT
-425 MLHSLHHMVDLESR
+425 MLHSLHHMVDLECR

-444 DAELALDGFEDFL
+444 DAELALQGFEDFL

-469 ERFMRANREKEK
+469 ECFMRANREKEQ
-481 LVPFDELKKQ
+481 LVSFDELRAQ
-491 AAEMGITDFDPDM
+491 AEQLGIDDFDPDM
-504 LTRQVIDFDEPRSFQ
+504 LTRQVIDFDEPRTLK
-519 QRVFDFVT
+519 QRAFDFLT
-527 KNGQRFG
+527 HNGQRFG
-534 TDKLVA
+534 AGTLAARKL
-540 IRFDGRGDE
+540 DGGD
-549 PETALGSDGDRVE
+549 AAGDHVE

-576 MIHNENVIIAIDW
+576 MIHNEHIIIAIDW

-599 DAKRYKEV
+599 DVKRYQEV
-607 MKRYKRDMAYYKK
+607 QKRYKRDLAYYKK
-620 HADRLAAEYLA
+620 HADRLSREYLA
-631 AGPQMQSM
+631 AAPRMESVE
-639 RFWKQYLGMD
+639 FWKAYLQMD

>member
-1 MPSIRFANVLLET
+1 MSSIRFANVLLET

-26 HTDQLITPSGEN
+26 HTDQLLTPDARSGN
-38 GEWTINGAGTVDFTT
+38 WTIAGAGTVDFTT
-53 YFNALSVLKLQKYT
+53 YFNALSVLKLLKYT
-67 RATGFALHIDV
+67 RATAFRLHIDV
-78 KSAGEVTLTQPCAE
+78 RSAKPVAVTQTRAE
-92 RLSMNP
+92 RLSMQP
-98 EIVKDNSQTVAGDND
+98 QLVESVTASVPGDNK
-113 WHTVTLDIS
+113 WHEVTLDIT
-122 VDEHTVLAGF
+122 VDPTTVIAGF
-132 QIATTAA
+132 QIATQAKT
-139 TEIRNGYYEVSFDG
+139 TIRNGWYEVEFDG
-153 EPRDVELSIA
+153 DPRDVELAIA

-181 TELLA
+181 TELLG

-209 ALSDEHVIVTPNE
+209 TLSDAHVTVTPNE

-318 FVDVVYNECFDES
+318 FVDVVYNECYDEQLS
-331 VCVPEDAHRYA
+331 VPADAHRYA
-342 AWWYCVIPTTVI
+342 AWWYCVIPTAVI
-354 ERNGLPLPIFVRFDD
+354 ERNGLPLPVFVRFDD

-397 NAGVERYQTVR
+397 NAGVERYQTIR

-413 QAVTGL
+413 QMTTGL
-419 APSMKT
+419 VPDTKT
-425 MLHSLHHMVDLESR
+425 MLHSLHHMVDLECR

-444 DAELALDGFEDFL
+444 DAELALQGFEDFL

-469 ERFMRANREKEK
+469 ECFMRANREKEQ
-481 LVPFDELKKQ
+481 LVSFDELRAQ
-491 AAEMGITDFDPDM
+491 AEQLGIDDFDPDM
-504 LTRQVIDFDEPRSFQ
+504 LTRQVIDFDEPRTLK
-519 QRVFDFVT
+519 QRAFDFLT
-527 KNGQRFG
+527 HNGQRFG
-534 TDKLVA
+534 AGTLAARKL
-540 IRFDGRGDE
+540 DGGD
-549 PETALGSDGDRVE
+549 AAGDHVE
-562 YTIIPSAGWLYPAG
+562 YTVIPSAGWLYPAG
-576 MIHNENVIIAIDW
+576 MIHNEHIIIAIDW

-599 DAKRYKEV
+599 DVKRYQEV
-607 MKRYKRDMAYYKK
+607 QKRYKRDLAYYKK
-620 HADRLAAEYLA
+620 HADRLSREYLA
-631 AGPQMQSM
+631 AAPRMESVE
-639 RFWKQYLGMD
+639 FWKAYLQMD

>member
-1 MPSIRFANVLLET
+1 MSSIRFANVLLET

-26 HTDQLITPSGEN
+26 HTDQLLTPDPRTGD
-38 GEWTINGAGTVDFTT
+38 WTIAGAGTVDFTT
-53 YFNALSVLKLQKYT
+53 YFNALSVLKLLKYT
-67 RATGFALHIDV
+67 RATAFRLHIDV
-78 KSAGEVTLTQPCAE
+78 KSAKPVTLTQTRAE
-92 RLSMNP
+92 RLSMQPQLVESVTANVP
-98 EIVKDNSQTVAGDND
+98 GDNK
-113 WHTVTLDIS
+113 WHEVTLDIT
-122 VDEHTVLAGF
+122 VDPTTVIAGF
-132 QIATTAA
+132 QIATQAKT
-139 TEIRNGYYEVSFDG
+139 TIRNGWYEVEFDG
-153 EPRDVELSIA
+153 DPRDVELAIA

-181 TELLA
+181 TELLG

-209 ALSDEHVIVTPNE
+209 ALSDDHVTVTPNE

-318 FVDVVYNECFDES
+318 FVDVVYNECYDEQLS
-331 VCVPEDAHRYA
+331 VPADAHRYA
-342 AWWYCVIPTTVI
+342 AWWYCVIPTAVI
-354 ERNGLPLPIFVRFDD
+354 ERNGLPLPVFVRFDD

-397 NAGVERYQTVR
+397 NAGVERYQTIR

-413 QAVTGL
+413 QMTTGL
-419 APSMKT
+419 VPDTKT
-425 MLHSLHHMVDLESR
+425 MLHSLHHMVDLECR

-444 DAELALDGFEDFL
+444 DAELALQGFEDFL

-469 ERFMRANREKEK
+469 ECFMRANREKEQ
-481 LVPFDELKKQ
+481 LVSFDELRAQAKQ
-491 AAEMGITDFDPDM
+491 LGITDFDPDM
-504 LTRQVIDFDEPRSFQ
+504 LTRQVIDFDEPRTLK
-519 QRVFDFVT
+519 QRAFDFLT
-527 KNGQRFG
+527 HNGQRFG
-534 TDKLVA
+534 AGTLATRKLE
-540 IRFDGRGDE
+540 GD
-549 PETALGSDGDRVE
+549 AAADHVE
-562 YTIIPSAGWLYPAG
+562 YTVIPSAGWLYPAG
-576 MIHNENVIIAIDW
+576 MIHNENIIVAIDW

-599 DAKRYKEV
+599 DVKRYQEV
-607 MKRYKRDMAYYKK
+607 QKRYKRDLAYYKK
-620 HADRLAAEYLA
+620 HADRLSREYLA
-631 AGPQMQSM
+631 AAPRMESVE
-639 RFWKQYLGMD
+639 FWKAYLQMD

>member
-78 KSAGEVTLTQPCAE
+78 KSAGEVTLTQTCAE

-491 AAEMGITDFDPDM
+491 AAEMGTVSYTH
-504 LTRQVIDFDEPRSFQ
+504 LTLPTNS
-519 QRVFDFVT
+519 
-527 KNGQRFG
+527 
-534 TDKLVA
+534 LV
-540 IRFDGRGDE
+540 
-549 PETALGSDGDRVE
+549 
-562 YTIIPSAGWLYPAG
+562 
-576 MIHNENVIIAIDW
+576 
-589 ATRKGVIRVK
+589 
-599 DAKRYKEV
+599 
-607 MKRYKRDMAYYKK
+607 
-620 HADRLAAEYLA
+620 
-631 AGPQMQSM
+631 
-639 RFWKQYLGMD
+639 

>member
-26 HTDQLITPSGEN
+26 HTDQLIVPGQSAGD
-38 GEWTINGAGTVDFTT
+38 WRICGAGTVDFTT
-53 YFNALSVLKLQKYT
+53 YFNALSVLKLFKYT
-67 RATGFALHIDV
+67 RATGFTLHIDV
-78 KSAGEVTLTQPCAE
+78 KSEAEVTVTQTRAE

-98 EIVKDNSQTVAGDND
+98 EIVEGNSQTVSGDND

-122 VDEHTVLAGF
+122 VDKHTVLAGF
-132 QIATTAA
+132 QIATLADTK
-139 TEIRNGYYEVSFDG
+139 IRNGYYEVAFEG

-273 EYAEAFV
+273 EYADAFV
-280 SGAMLNIEDTQDQ
+280 SGAMLNIEDTQDM

-308 PAKPPLQVTK
+308 PTKPPLVVTK
-318 FVDVVYNECFDES
+318 FIDAVYNECFDEEI
-331 VCVPEDAHRYA
+331 CIPKDAHRYA
-342 AWWYCVIPTTVI
+342 AWWYCVIPTSII

-425 MLHSLHHMVDLESR
+425 MLQSLHHMVDLETR

-469 ERFMRANREKEK
+469 ECFMRANRQKEK
-481 LVPFDELKKQ
+481 LVPFNELTKQ

-504 LTRQVIDFDEPRSFQ
+504 LTRQVIDYDVPRSLH
-519 QRVFDFVT
+519 QRMFDFVT

-534 TDKLVA
+534 SNKIVM
-540 IRFDGRGDE
+540 RKSDGR
-549 PETALGSDGDRVE
+549 DRASSMGNQVE

-576 MIHNENVIIAIDW
+576 MIHNKNVIVAIDW
-589 ATRKGVIRVK
+589 TTRKGVIRVK
-599 DAKRYKEV
+599 DTKRYKEI

-620 HADRLAAEYLA
+620 HAKRLDAEYLA
-631 AGPQMQSM
+631 AAPQMQSM
-639 RFWKQYLGMD
+639 HFWKHYLGMD

>member
-1 MPSIRFANVLLET
+1 MSSIRFANVLLET

-26 HTDQLITPSGEN
+26 HTDQLLAPDPRTGD
-38 GEWTINGAGTVDFTT
+38 WTIAGAGTVDFTT
-53 YFNALSVLKLQKYT
+53 YFNALSVLKLLRYT
-67 RATGFALHIDV
+67 RATAFRLHIDV
-78 KSAGEVTLTQPCAE
+78 RSAKPVTLTQTRAE
-92 RLSMNP
+92 RLSMQPQLVESVTANVP
-98 EIVKDNSQTVAGDND
+98 GDNK
-113 WHTVTLDIS
+113 WHEVTLDIT
-122 VDEHTVLAGF
+122 VDPTTVIAGF
-132 QIATTAA
+132 QIATQAKT
-139 TEIRNGYYEVSFDG
+139 TIRNGWYEVEFDG
-153 EPRDVELSIA
+153 DPRDVELAIA

-181 TELLA
+181 TELLG

-209 ALSDEHVIVTPNE
+209 ALSDAHVTVTPNE

-318 FVDVVYNECFDES
+318 FVDVVYNECYDEQLS
-331 VCVPEDAHRYA
+331 VPADAHRYA
-342 AWWYCVIPTTVI
+342 AWWYCVIPTAVI

-397 NAGVERYQTVR
+397 NAGVERYQTIR

-413 QAVTGL
+413 QMTTGL
-419 APSMKT
+419 VPDTKT
-425 MLHSLHHMVDLESR
+425 MLHSLHHMVDLECR

-444 DAELALDGFEDFL
+444 DAELALQGFEDFL

-469 ERFMRANREKEK
+469 ECFMRANREKEQ
-481 LVPFDELKKQ
+481 LVSFDELRAQ
-491 AAEMGITDFDPDM
+491 AEQLGITDFDPDM
-504 LTRQVIDFDEPRSFQ
+504 LTRQVIDFDEPRTLK
-519 QRVFDFVT
+519 QRAFDFLT
-527 KNGQRFG
+527 HNGQRFG
-534 TDKLVA
+534 AGEFVVK
-540 IRFDGRGDE
+540 RFDGTGAE
-549 PETALGSDGDRVE
+549 GDRVE

-576 MIHNENVIIAIDW
+576 MIHNENIIIAIDW

-599 DAKRYKEV
+599 DVKRYRDV
-607 MKRYKRDMAYYKK
+607 QKRYKRDLAYYKQ
-620 HADRLAAEYLA
+620 HADRLSREYLA
-631 AGPQMQSM
+631 AAPRMESVE
-639 RFWKQYLGMD
+639 FWKAYLQMD

>member
-1 MPSIRFANVLLET
+1 MSSIRFANVLLET

-26 HTDQLITPSGEN
+26 HTDQLLTPDPRTGD
-38 GEWTINGAGTVDFTT
+38 WTIAGAGTVDFTT
-53 YFNALSVLKLQKYT
+53 YFNALSVLKLLKYT
-67 RATGFALHIDV
+67 RATAFRLHIDV
-78 KSAGEVTLTQPCAE
+78 RSAKPVTLTQTRAE
-92 RLSMNP
+92 RLSMQPQLVESVTANVP
-98 EIVKDNSQTVAGDND
+98 GDNK
-113 WHTVTLDIS
+113 WHEVTLDIT
-122 VDEHTVLAGF
+122 VDPTTVIAGF
-132 QIATTAA
+132 QIATQAKT
-139 TEIRNGYYEVSFDG
+139 TIRNGWYEVEFDG
-153 EPRDVELSIA
+153 DPRDVELAIA

-181 TELLA
+181 TELLG

-209 ALSDEHVIVTPNE
+209 ALSDEHVTVTPNE

-235 ESLEQSTPATHVLLM
+235 ESLEQATPATHVLLM

-318 FVDVVYNECFDES
+318 FVDVVYNECYDEQLS
-331 VCVPEDAHRYA
+331 VPADAHRYA
-342 AWWYCVIPTTVI
+342 AWWYCVIPTAVI
-354 ERNGLPLPIFVRFDD
+354 ERNGLPLPVFVRFDD

-397 NAGVERYQTVR
+397 NAGVERYQTIR

-413 QAVTGL
+413 QMTTGL
-419 APSMKT
+419 VPDTKT
-425 MLHSLHHMVDLESR
+425 MLHSLHHMVDLECR

-444 DAELALDGFEDFL
+444 DAELALQGFEDFL

-469 ERFMRANREKEK
+469 ECFMRANREKEQ
-481 LVPFDELKKQ
+481 LVSFDELRAQ
-491 AAEMGITDFDPDM
+491 ARQLGIDDFDPDM
-504 LTRQVIDFDEPRSFQ
+504 LTRQVIDFDEPRTLK
-519 QRVFDFVT
+519 QRAFDFLT
-527 KNGQRFG
+527 HNGQRFG
-534 TDKLVA
+534 AGTLAARKLE
-540 IRFDGRGDE
+540 GD
-549 PETALGSDGDRVE
+549 AAADHVE
-562 YTIIPSAGWLYPAG
+562 YTVIPSAGWLYPAG
-576 MIHNENVIIAIDW
+576 MIHNENIIVAIDW

-599 DAKRYKEV
+599 DVKRYQEV
-607 MKRYKRDMAYYKK
+607 QKRYKRDLAYYKK
-620 HADRLAAEYLA
+620 HADRLSREYLA
-631 AGPQMQSM
+631 AAPRMESVE
-639 RFWKQYLGMD
+639 FWKAYLQMD

>member
-1 MPSIRFANVLLET
+1 MSSIRFANVLLET

-26 HTDQLITPSGEN
+26 HTDQLLTPDARSGN
-38 GEWTINGAGTVDFTT
+38 WTIAGAGTVDFTT
-53 YFNALSVLKLQKYT
+53 YFNALSVLKLLKYT
-67 RATGFALHIDV
+67 RATAFRLHIDV
-78 KSAGEVTLTQPCAE
+78 RSAKPVAVTQTRAE
-92 RLSMNP
+92 RLSMQP
-98 EIVKDNSQTVAGDND
+98 QLVESVTASVPGDNK
-113 WHTVTLDIS
+113 WHEVTLDIT
-122 VDEHTVLAGF
+122 VDPTTVIAGF
-132 QIATTAA
+132 QIATQAQT
-139 TEIRNGYYEVSFDG
+139 TIRNGWYEVEFDG
-153 EPRDVELSIA
+153 DPRDVELAIA

-181 TELLA
+181 TELLG

-209 ALSDEHVIVTPNE
+209 TLSDAHVTVTPNE

-318 FVDVVYNECFDES
+318 FVDVVYNECYDEQLS
-331 VCVPEDAHRYA
+331 VPADAHRYA
-342 AWWYCVIPTTVI
+342 AWWYCVIPTAVI
-354 ERNGLPLPIFVRFDD
+354 ERNGLPLPVFVRFDD

-397 NAGVERYQTVR
+397 NAGVERYQTIR

-413 QAVTGL
+413 QMTTGL
-419 APSMKT
+419 VPDTKT
-425 MLHSLHHMVDLESR
+425 MLHSLHHMVDLECR

-444 DAELALDGFEDFL
+444 DAELALQGFEDFL

-469 ERFMRANREKEK
+469 ECFMRANREKEQ
-481 LVPFDELKKQ
+481 LVSFDELRAQ
-491 AAEMGITDFDPDM
+491 AEQLGIDDFDPDM
-504 LTRQVIDFDEPRSFQ
+504 LTRQVIDFDEPRTLK
-519 QRVFDFVT
+519 QRAFDFLT
-527 KNGQRFG
+527 HNGQRFG
-534 TDKLVA
+534 AGTLAARKL
-540 IRFDGRGDE
+540 DGGD
-549 PETALGSDGDRVE
+549 AAGDHVE
-562 YTIIPSAGWLYPAG
+562 YTVIPSAGWLYPAG
-576 MIHNENVIIAIDW
+576 MIHNEHIIIAIDW

-599 DAKRYKEV
+599 DVKRYQEV
-607 MKRYKRDMAYYKK
+607 QKRYKRDLAYYKK
-620 HADRLAAEYLA
+620 HADRLSREYLA
-631 AGPQMQSM
+631 AAPRMESVE
-639 RFWKQYLGMD
+639 FWKAYLQMD

>member
-1 MPSIRFANVLLET
+1 MSSIRFANVLLET

-26 HTDQLITPSGEN
+26 HTDQLLAPDPRTGD
-38 GEWTINGAGTVDFTT
+38 WTIAGAGTVDFTT
-53 YFNALSVLKLQKYT
+53 YFNALSVLKLLRYT
-67 RATGFALHIDV
+67 RATAFRLHIDV
-78 KSAGEVTLTQPCAE
+78 RSAKPVTLTQTRAE
-92 RLSMNP
+92 RLSMQPQLVESVTANVP
-98 EIVKDNSQTVAGDND
+98 GDNK
-113 WHTVTLDIS
+113 WHEVTLDIT
-122 VDEHTVLAGF
+122 VDPTTVIAGF
-132 QIATTAA
+132 QIATQAKT
-139 TEIRNGYYEVSFDG
+139 TIRNGWYEVEFDG
-153 EPRDVELSIA
+153 DPRDVELAIA

-181 TELLA
+181 TELLG

-209 ALSDEHVIVTPNE
+209 ALSDEHVTVTPNE

-235 ESLEQSTPATHVLLM
+235 ESLEQATPATHVLLM

-318 FVDVVYNECFDES
+318 FVDVVYNECYDEQLS
-331 VCVPEDAHRYA
+331 VPADAHRYA
-342 AWWYCVIPTTVI
+342 AWWYCVIPTAVI
-354 ERNGLPLPIFVRFDD
+354 ERNGLPLPVFVRFDD

-397 NAGVERYQTVR
+397 NAGVERYQTIR

-413 QAVTGL
+413 QMTTGL
-419 APSMKT
+419 VPDTKT
-425 MLHSLHHMVDLESR
+425 MLHSLHHMVDLECR

-444 DAELALDGFEDFL
+444 DAELALQGFEDFL

-469 ERFMRANREKEK
+469 ECFMRANREKEQ
-481 LVPFDELKKQ
+481 LVSFDELRAQ
-491 AAEMGITDFDPDM
+491 AEQLGITDFDPDM
-504 LTRQVIDFDEPRSFQ
+504 LTRQVIDFDEPRTLK
-519 QRVFDFVT
+519 QRAFDFLT
-527 KNGQRFG
+527 HNGQRFG
-534 TDKLVA
+534 AGEFVVK
-540 IRFDGRGDE
+540 RFDGTGAE
-549 PETALGSDGDRVE
+549 GDRVE

-576 MIHNENVIIAIDW
+576 MIHNENIIIAIDW

-599 DAKRYKEV
+599 DVKRYRDV
-607 MKRYKRDMAYYKK
+607 QKRYKRDLAYYKQ
-620 HADRLAAEYLA
+620 HADRLSREYLA
-631 AGPQMQSM
+631 AAPRMESVE
-639 RFWKQYLGMD
+639 FWKAYLQMD

>member
-1 MPSIRFANVLLET
+1 M
-14 KPRALSYPTMYY
+14 
-26 HTDQLITPSGEN
+26 
-38 GEWTINGAGTVDFTT
+38 
-53 YFNALSVLKLQKYT
+53 
-67 RATGFALHIDV
+67 
-78 KSAGEVTLTQPCAE
+78 
-92 RLSMNP
+92 
-98 EIVKDNSQTVAGDND
+98 
-113 WHTVTLDIS
+113 
-122 VDEHTVLAGF
+122 
-132 QIATTAA
+132 
-139 TEIRNGYYEVSFDG
+139 SFDG

-235 ESLEQSTPATHVLLM
+235 ESLEQSTPA
-250 DDDVEVSPESILR
+250 
-263 TYNLL
+263 
-268 RIVND
+268 
-273 EYAEAFV
+273 
-280 SGAMLNIEDTQDQ
+280 GAMLNIEDTQDQ

-481 LVPFDELKKQ
+481 LVPFAELKKQ
-491 AAEMGITDFDPDM
+491 AAEMGITDFDPAPTSAWRSGSTAGETN
-504 LTRQVIDFDEPRSFQ
+504 LRPRSVPTATVWNTPSFQ
-519 QRVFDFVT
+519 VR
-527 KNGQRFG
+527 
-534 TDKLVA
+534 A
-540 IRFDGRGDE
+540 
-549 PETALGSDGDRVE
+549 GS
-562 YTIIPSAGWLYPAG
+562 TLPA
-576 MIHNENVIIAIDW
+576 
-589 ATRKGVIRVK
+589 
-599 DAKRYKEV
+599 
-607 MKRYKRDMAYYKK
+607 
-620 HADRLAAEYLA
+620 
-631 AGPQMQSM
+631 
-639 RFWKQYLGMD
+639 

>member
-78 KSAGEVTLTQPCAE
+78 KSAGEVTLTQTCAE

-293 KEDTGFISTYDGSCV
+293 KEDTGFISTYDGS
-308 PAKPPLQVTK
+308 
-318 FVDVVYNECFDES
+318 
-331 VCVPEDAHRYA
+331 CVPEDAHRYA

>member
-1 MPSIRFANVLLET
+1 MSSIRFANVLLET

-26 HTDQLITPSGEN
+26 HTDQLLTPDARSGN
-38 GEWTINGAGTVDFTT
+38 WTIAGAGTVDFTT
-53 YFNALSVLKLQKYT
+53 YFNALSVLKLLKYT
-67 RATGFALHIDV
+67 RATAFRLHIDV
-78 KSAGEVTLTQPCAE
+78 RSAKPIAVTQTRAE
-92 RLSMNP
+92 RLSMQP
-98 EIVKDNSQTVAGDND
+98 QLVESVTASVPGDNK
-113 WHTVTLDIS
+113 WHEVTLDIT
-122 VDEHTVLAGF
+122 VDPTTVIAGF
-132 QIATTAA
+132 QIATQAKT
-139 TEIRNGYYEVSFDG
+139 TIRNGWYEVEFDG
-153 EPRDVELSIA
+153 DPRDVELAIA

-181 TELLA
+181 TELLG

-209 ALSDEHVIVTPNE
+209 TLSDAHVTVTPNE

-318 FVDVVYNECFDES
+318 FVDVVYNECYDEQLS
-331 VCVPEDAHRYA
+331 VPADAHRYA
-342 AWWYCVIPTTVI
+342 AWWYCVIPTAVI
-354 ERNGLPLPIFVRFDD
+354 ERNGLPLPVFVRFDD

-397 NAGVERYQTVR
+397 NAGVERYQTIR

-413 QAVTGL
+413 QMTTGL
-419 APSMKT
+419 VPDTKT
-425 MLHSLHHMVDLESR
+425 MLHSLHHMVDLECR

-444 DAELALDGFEDFL
+444 DAELALQGFEDFL

-469 ERFMRANREKEK
+469 ECFMRANREKEQ
-481 LVPFDELKKQ
+481 LVSFDELRAQ
-491 AAEMGITDFDPDM
+491 AEQLGIDDFDPDM
-504 LTRQVIDFDEPRSFQ
+504 LTRQVIDFDEPRTLK
-519 QRVFDFVT
+519 QRAFDFLT
-527 KNGQRFG
+527 HNGQRFG
-534 TDKLVA
+534 AGTLAARKL
-540 IRFDGRGDE
+540 DGGD
-549 PETALGSDGDRVE
+549 AAGDHVE
-562 YTIIPSAGWLYPAG
+562 YTVIPSAGWLYPAG
-576 MIHNENVIIAIDW
+576 MIHNEHIIIAIDW

-599 DAKRYKEV
+599 DVKRYQEV
-607 MKRYKRDMAYYKK
+607 QKRYKRDLAYYKK
-620 HADRLAAEYLA
+620 HADRLSREYLA
-631 AGPQMQSM
+631 AAPRMESVE
-639 RFWKQYLGMD
+639 FWKAYLQMD